1 MKKRND
7 LAVRAAAMAGAALI
21 GSTVLTG
28 CGNRTPDPSETGEV
42 SGQSGSRESL
52 LEKLLEFLP
61 ADNQNEDVYGPPP
74 DNRTGE
80 DSAADPNDDYDP
92 SENKPEVVYGLP
104 PEPAD

>member
-28 CGNRTPDPSETGEV
+28 CGNRTPDSSETGEV

-52 LEKLLEFLP
+52 LEKLFEFLP

-74 DNRTGE
+74 ENRTGE

-92 SENKPEVVYGLP
+92 SENIPEVVYGPP